1 MRVRIVTAAEAV
13 REIRDGSNVATGGF
27 VGAGHPEAL
36 TVALR
41 ERFLAEEKPRGLTFI
56 YAAGQ
61 GDAKNRGLNHVGL
74 PGLVRRVIGGHWNLA
89 PALARLAVN
98 DEIEAYNFP
107 QGVISKLFREIAS
120 GNPGMLSRIG
130 LGTFVDPRLG
140 GGKVNR
146 VTHEDLV
153 EVMRIGE
160 REMLWY
166 RAVPV
171 DVALIRGTSSDEF
184 GNISF
189 EREVMTGEALA
200 IAQAAKNSGG
210 MVIAQVEQLV
220 PNYGRDPKSVRVP
233 GIFVD
238 RVVVAPR
245 AQHPQTYDCE
255 YEDAFV
261 RQGDCTEMPLPLLE
275 PGPRRYIAA
284 RCLSE
289 LRPRDIV
296 NLGIGIPE
304 GVAQLAAEKK
314 GMEDFVLTVEAG
326 VIGGIP
332 AGGLSFGASRN
343 PQAIID
349 QPYMFDFYDGGG
361 LNVAVLS
368 MAECDQAGNVNVSK
382 FGDRL
387 PGIGGFMNIAHSARR
402 VVFAGT
408 FTAGRLRVGW
418 DGERLRI
425 VEEGASR
432 KFVRS
437 VQQISFASRV
447 AMRHGSEAIYVT
459 ERAVFRLREDGLE
472 LIEVAP
478 GIDVGRDVLGK
489 MDFRPAI
496 SPQLKKMDLEIFR
509 PPCAS

>member
-13 REIRDGSNVATGGF
+13 REIKDGANIATGGF

-41 ERFLAEEKPRGLTFI
+41 ERFLEEGKPRGLTLI

-61 GDAKNRGLNHVGL
+61 GDAKDRGLNHVGL

-98 DEIEAYNFP
+98 NEIEAYNFP

-140 GGKVNR
+140 GGKVNL

-153 EVMRIGE
+153 EVMQIGG

-171 DVALIRGTSSDEF
+171 DVALIRGTASDEF

-210 MVIAQVEQLV
+210 MVIAQVEELV
-220 PNYGRDPKSVRVP
+220 PNYSRDPKSIRVP

-238 RVVVAPR
+238 CVVAAPR

-255 YEDAFV
+255 YDDAFV
-261 RQGDCTEMPLPLLE
+261 TQGNCRQMSMPCLE
-275 PGPRRYIAA
+275 AGPRRYIAA
-284 RCLSE
+284 RCFAE
-289 LRPRDIV
+289 LRPREIV

-304 GVAQLAAEKK
+304 GVAQLAAERKA
-314 GMEDFVLTVEAG
+314 MEDFVLTVEAG
-326 VIGGIP
+326 VIGGVP
-332 AGGLSFGASRN
+332 AGGMSFGASRY

-361 LNVAVLS
+361 LDVAVLS
-368 MAECDQAGNVNVSK
+368 MAECDEAGNVNVSK
-382 FGDRL
+382 YGNRL

-408 FTAGRLRVGW
+408 FTAGQLCVDW

-432 KFVRS
+432 KFVRQ
-437 VQQISFASRV
+437 VQQISFAARV
-447 AMRHGSEAIYVT
+447 AMRHGAEAMYVT

-472 LIEVAP
+472 LAEVAP
-478 GIDVGRDVLGK
+478 GIDVEKDVLAK
-489 MDFRPAI
+489 MDFRPAVS
-496 SPQLKKMDLEIFR
+496 SPLKEMDAEIFR
-509 PPCAS
+509 PASAS